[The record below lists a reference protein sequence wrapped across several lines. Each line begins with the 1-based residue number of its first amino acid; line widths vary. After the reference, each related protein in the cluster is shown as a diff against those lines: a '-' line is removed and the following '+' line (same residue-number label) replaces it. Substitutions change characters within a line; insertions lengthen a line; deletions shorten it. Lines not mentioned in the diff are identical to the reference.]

1 MMDANN
7 QPAGEGLP
15 RAEFER
21 TWQAITSARKILV
34 LTHANPDAD
43 AIASTLTL
51 TDVLART
58 GHSVTPALAEHAVPG
73 SLQYLPGVQYL
84 VPALDFDI
92 TGVDLLLIV
101 DCADIKRLGSVY
113 DLHPDWFDGAIP
125 IVNIDHHVTNSRYG
139 VINLV
144 DSTAAATCEVIS
156 LLFRELGVEI
166 SRDIATSLLSGIYGD
181 TLGLRTASTTSRTVR
196 VTADLLDRGADLG
209 LIVDSLFRMKPFST
223 LKLWAQVLER
233 AEMLDGVVW
242 TEITPEMLATSE
254 ATSAEGEGVINFL
267 AGTKGAKIAILFYLL
282 PDGWRVSLRSIGEDV
297 DVAEL
302 ARVYFGG
309 GHSRAAGCRLAPGI
323 ATRDQFLQEIVAR
336 INNRERTP
344 VSMLDEGYS

>member
-1 MMDANN
+1 MTDANN
-7 QPAGEGLP
+7 QPNGDDLP
-15 RAEFER
+15 RTEFER
-21 TWQAITSARKILV
+21 VWQAMSSARTIFV

-43 AIASTLTL
+43 AIASTLAL
-51 TDVLART
+51 TDVLARK
-58 GHSVTPALAEHAVPG
+58 GHTVTPALAERVVPG
-73 SLQYLPGVQYL
+73 SLQYIPGVQHL
-84 VPALDFDI
+84 VPALELDI

-101 DCADIKRLGSVY
+101 DCADLKRLGPIY
-113 DLHPDWFDGAIP
+113 DQHPDWFDGTIP

-139 VINLV
+139 VLNLV
-144 DSTAAATCEVIS
+144 DPTAAATCEVIS

-166 SRDIATSLLSGIYGD
+166 SPDVATCLLSGIYGD

-223 LKLWAQVLER
+223 LKLWAMVLDR

-242 TEITPEMLATSE
+242 TEITPEMLATSG

-267 AGTKGAKIAILFYLL
+267 AGIDGAKIAILFYRQ
-282 PDGWRVSLRSIGEDV
+282 PDGWRVSLRSIADDV
-297 DVAEL
+297 DVAKL

-309 GHSRAAGCRLAPGI
+309 GHSRAAGCRIAPGI
-323 ATRDQFLQEIVAR
+323 ETRDQFLQDMVAR
-336 INNRERTP
+336 VNNRERTP
-344 VSMLDEGYS
+344 VSLLDEGYS

>member
-1 MMDANN
+1 MDANN
-7 QPAGEGLP
+7 QPAGGGLP
-15 RAEFER
+15 GADFKR
-21 TWQAITSARKILV
+21 TWQAMSSARKILV

-43 AIASTLTL
+43 AVASMLSM

-58 GHSVTPALAEHAVPG
+58 GHVVTPALAESVVPG
-73 SLQYLPGVQYL
+73 SLQYLTGIDDL

-92 TGVDLLLIV
+92 TRVDLLLIV
-101 DCADIKRLGSVY
+101 DCADIKRLGPVY

-139 VINLV
+139 AVNLV
-144 DSTAAATCEVIS
+144 DPDAAATCEIIS
-156 LLFRELGVEI
+156 LLFQELGLEI
-166 SRDIATSLLSGIYGD
+166 SPDVATSLLSGIYGD
-181 TLGLRTASTTSRTVR
+181 TLGLRTGSTTSRTVR

-209 LIVDSLFRMKPFST
+209 QIVDSLFRMKPFST
-223 LKLWAQVLER
+223 LKLWASVLER

-242 TEITPEMLATSE
+242 TEITPEMLTASG

-267 AGTKGAKIAILFYLL
+267 AGITGAKIAILFYLQA
-282 PDGWRVSLRSIGEDV
+282 DGWRVSLRSIADDV

-309 GHSRAAGCRLAPGI
+309 GHSRAAGCRLDPGI
-323 ATRDQFLQEIVAR
+323 ASRDRFLQEIMAR
-336 INNRERTP
+336 INNREWTP
-344 VSMLDEGYS
+344 ASMLDKGYS